1 MRPSREELRKVEQK
15 RDDML
20 DSIAQYPGLL
30 RAIAAMISNECV
42 NVATQGVCMKALVI
56 SVRREHFPDARTEVF
71 YALVRCPGAEVSV
84 EVPIY
89 PGVIS

>member
-1 MRPSREELRKVEQK
+1 MRPSREELRKIEQK

-30 RAIAAMISNECV
+30 RAVAAMISNERV
-42 NVATQGVCMKALVI
+42 NVAHQSVCMKALVI
-56 SVRREHFPDARTEVF
+56 SIRREQFFEARTDVF
-71 YALVRCPGAEVSV
+71 YALVRCPGSEVSV